1 MLSKEENMQ
10 KIEDKDIKEC
20 SVRVRINNKDKQE
33 FYQICQNMGMTP
45 SKVIRK
51 LIEEFCE
58 GNEGKRNLLWKE
70 NMMEDDSYKNAEIK
84 IRITE
89 REKDRLYGTCMRCG
103 VKPSQ
108 VLRDLIHAF
117 CIKNKDKLNKM

>member
-1 MLSKEENMQ
+1 
-10 KIEDKDIKEC
+10 
-20 SVRVRINNKDKQE
+20 
-33 FYQICQNMGMTP
+33 
-45 SKVIRK
+45 
-51 LIEEFCE
+51 
-58 GNEGKRNLLWKE
+58 
-70 NMMEDDSYKNAEIK
+70 MEDDSYKNAEIK

-89 REKDRLYGTCMRCG
+89 REKDRLYETCMRRG

>member
-10 KIEDKDIKEC
+10 KIEDKDTKEC
-20 SVRVRINNKDKQE
+20 SVRVRINDKDKQE

-58 GNEGKRNLLWKE
+58 DNEGKRNLLWKE
-70 NMMEDDSYKNAEIK
+70 NMMEDDSYKNVRIK
-84 IRITE
+84 IRLTLA
-89 REKDRLYGTCMRCG
+89 EKERLYNTCVRCG

-117 CIKNKDKLNKM
+117 CIKNKDKLHKM

>member
-1 MLSKEENMQ
+1 MWEHIDTTTRLCYNIGVFMLSKEENMQ

-58 GNEGKRNLLWKE
+58 GNEGKRNLL
-70 NMMEDDSYKNAEIK
+70 
-84 IRITE
+84 
-89 REKDRLYGTCMRCG
+89 
-103 VKPSQ
+103 
-108 VLRDLIHAF
+108 
-117 CIKNKDKLNKM
+117 